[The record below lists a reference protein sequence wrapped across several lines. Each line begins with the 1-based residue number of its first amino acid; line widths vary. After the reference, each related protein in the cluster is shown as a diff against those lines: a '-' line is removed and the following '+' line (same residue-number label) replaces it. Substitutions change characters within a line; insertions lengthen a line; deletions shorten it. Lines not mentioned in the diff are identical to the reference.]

1 MVIHF
6 HDKKI
11 NLKNLLFVED
21 CFLVLNSQT
30 VPVKCEAGYEQQ
42 VVNQLP
48 DWVRNNYEVVRQTGW
63 VMIMF
68 GLNL

>member
-30 VPVKCEAGYEQQ
+30 VHIKCEAGHEQQ

-48 DWVRNNYEVVRQTGW
+48 DWIRNNYEVVRQTGW